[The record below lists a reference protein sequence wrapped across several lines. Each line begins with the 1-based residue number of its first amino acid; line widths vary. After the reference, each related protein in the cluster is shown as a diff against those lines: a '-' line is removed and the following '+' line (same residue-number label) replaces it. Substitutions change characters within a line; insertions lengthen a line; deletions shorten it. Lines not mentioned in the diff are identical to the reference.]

1 MRLSPRAAG
10 LAALALLAAPVLAQ
24 NAPAADPAKTVL
36 ATVNGEAITEADVA
50 LAVDDVAGQFPNLD
64 ADGIKR
70 VTLDFLIEVKLAAQA
85 AKAKKVDQ
93 SPDFAR
99 RLAYVR
105 ERVLMQQL
113 LNDESAKAT
122 ADAAVKAYF
131 DAEIKKIEPAEE
143 VRARHILVEKEEEA
157 KAVHKRVAGGEDF
170 AKVAAELSKD
180 PGSGQSGG
188 DLGFFTK
195 ERMVPEFA
203 AAAFALKPG
212 GISEPVKS
220 QFGWHVIK
228 LEERRTRPLPKFED
242 VKDRLAQSLGEKAQ
256 VEYLRKLRAEAK
268 IDNKLPPP
276 APKAIPAPPAPEP
289 KKN

>member
-1 MRLSPRAAG
+1 MRLSPLAAG

-289 KKN
+289 MKN